1 LRRKRLL
8 PLLQEEDECEERCRG
23 IVLTKPLPSSIP
35 DTPGSYQFLDKD
47 GRVIYVGKAVSLR
60 QRLSSYF
67 QDPSRLAPR
76 IQQMLTS
83 AERVEWIQVRN
94 EVEALV
100 LEYNLIKLHRPRF
113 NIRLRDDKSYPYIA
127 VSISEPWPRVAVVRT
142 AHRRGGRYFGPYTHV
157 KAVREMLAGLL
168 RPFPIR
174 TCTDAKFARHSRDGR
189 PCLLYHIER
198 CSGPCIDAVTEE
210 RYQEILSQLMEF
222 LSGKGKEVSKH
233 MEEEMRAAADA
244 LQFEVAAKIRDRLD
258 AARIA
263 LQDQQMVM
271 EKPYDADVVGLHHD
285 ALEAGVFVLY
295 VRNGRV
301 VGRDG
306 FVLDK
311 LGDPDP
317 ASVIGYVLERL
328 YADPILGVPKE
339 VLVPELPTDHELYER
354 WLSSLRGSRCKIA
367 TPKRGFK
374 HQLLQTA
381 AQNAVEEL
389 ARAKYK
395 RAADPLSRHRA
406 LVELQEALGL
416 VVFPLR
422 IECYD
427 MSHLQGSDYVGS
439 MVVMEDGL
447 LKKSDYRHFRI
458 REVPSN
464 DDYAAMEEVLRRRLT
479 RLLKERDQPPEK
491 PRRFAYPPHLIL
503 LDGGKGQLSVGR
515 KVLEQLGLA
524 DEIAVAALAKRF
536 EEVYVVGRYAPLP
549 IPRESEALYLL
560 QQVRDEAHRF
570 AISYHRKLRSQ
581 RMLQPNKPR
590 TTKGE
595 PYDK

>member
-1 LRRKRLL
+1 M
-8 PLLQEEDECEERCRG
+8 
-23 IVLTKPLPSSIP
+23 LTKPLPSSIP
-35 DTPGSYQFLDKD
+35 DAPGSYQFVDRD
-47 GRVIYVGKAVSLR
+47 GRIIYVGKAISLR
-60 QRLSSYF
+60 QRVSSYF

-76 IQQMLTS
+76 IQQMLS
-83 AERVEWIQVRN
+83 LAEKVEWVQVRN

-100 LEYNLIKLHRPRF
+100 LEYNLIKLHKPRF
-113 NIRLRDDKSYPYIA
+113 NIRLRDDKSYPYVA
-127 VSISEPWPRVAVVRT
+127 VSVSEPWPRVAVVRT
-142 AHRRGGRYFGPYTHV
+142 AHRRGVRYFGPYTHV

-168 RPFPIR
+168 RPFPVR
-174 TCTDAKFARHSRDGR
+174 TCTDAKFVRHSRDGR

-198 CSGPCIDAVTEE
+198 CSGPCINAVSKE
-210 RYQEILSQLMEF
+210 RYQDILSQLMEF
-222 LSGKGKEVSKH
+222 LSGRGKEVSKQ
-233 MEEEMRAAADA
+233 MEKEMRAAADA
-244 LQFEVAAKIRDRLD
+244 LQFEIAAKIRDRIE
-258 AARIA
+258 AAKVA

-271 EKPYDADVVGLHHD
+271 EKPYDADVVGIHHD

-311 LGDPDP
+311 LGDTDT

-339 VLVPELPTDHELYER
+339 VLVPELPDEQDLYEH
-354 WLSSLRGSRCKIA
+354 WLSGLRRSSCKVIV
-367 TPKRGFK
+367 PKRGFK
-374 HQLLQTA
+374 RQLLLTA

-389 ARAKYK
+389 SRAKYK
-395 RAADPLSRHRA
+395 RAVDPLSRHKA

-416 VVFPLR
+416 AVFPLR

-458 REVPSN
+458 RGVPSN
-464 DDYAAMEEVLRRRLT
+464 DDYAAMEEVLNRRVI
-479 RLLKERDQPPEK
+479 RLLRERDRPPEK
-491 PRRFAYPPHLIL
+491 PKRFAYPPHLIL
-503 LDGGKGQLSVGR
+503 LDGGKGQLGVGR
-515 KVLEQLGLA
+515 KVLENFGLA
-524 DEIAVAALAKRF
+524 EEIAVAALAKRF
-536 EEVYVVGRYAPLP
+536 EEVYVVGRDDPLP

-570 AISYHRKLRSQ
+570 AISYHRKLRSK
-581 RMLQPNKPR
+581 RMLQGGSTGFANPPIEIPPQTPVQAHVAGRAAK
-590 TTKGE
+590 E
-595 PYDK
+595 EFHDQ